1 MNGLLIA
8 VGLIFLVCMIVGY
21 TRGFIKIVASLAAT
35 VATIVLVTILSPYV
49 SGVLLKAVPV
59 EEMMQEVRHEHR
71 RTR

>member
-35 VATIVLVTILSPYV
+35 VATIVLVTFLSPYV
-49 SGVLLKAVPV
+49 SGVLLRQFPLK
-59 EEMMQEVRHEHR
+59 R
-71 RTR
+71 